1 MYYICSKGI
10 NDFAGRYQ
18 SYYQSGQATSYF
30 WGLRWHLIFIE
41 LILYKSSI
49 RLKLICLYCLYI
61 QFVQWIVMYNT
72 DRISWGWP
80 DLDGATHGQKF
91 QRYNSVQIWKWYFF
105 DSLICG
111 CVNKM
116 PMGQPMNNSFS
127 YYHMFCYGSVIYC
140 LCFSC
145 AWLNLKFS
153 CTYVCL
159 LPPWQ
164 MVESKLH
171 MRWFRF
177 CSFGELLAAQAVSPV
192 RYLCCF
198 SMFPWSVITSVLSAL
213 IPEKKTVTWFGWS
226 LGIIGGLLELLHV
239 VMSV

>member
-1 MYYICSKGI
+1 MQPWWNPTDPSYVLCL
-10 NDFAGRYQ
+10 Q
-18 SYYQSGQATSYF
+18 S
-30 WGLRWHLIFIE
+30 WLL
-41 LILYKSSI
+41 LILWN
-49 RLKLICLYCLYI
+49 RLLNIYASA
-61 QFVQWIVMYNT
+61 V
-72 DRISWGWP
+72 D
-80 DLDGATHGQKF
+80 
-91 QRYNSVQIWKWYFF
+91 FF
-105 DSLICG
+105 WL
-111 CVNKM
+111 
-116 PMGQPMNNSFS
+116 
-127 YYHMFCYGSVIYC
+127 C
-140 LCFSC
+140 LCFPC
-145 AWLNLKFS
+145 VWLNLNLS

-198 SMFPWSVITSVLSAL
+198 SRFPWSVITSVLSAL

>member
-18 SYYQSGQATSYF
+18 SYYQSEQATSHF

-49 RLKLICLYCLYI
+49 RLKLVCLYCLYI
-61 QFVQWIVMYNT
+61 QFVQWIVMYNA
-72 DRISWGWP
+72 DRISWGWL
-80 DLDGATHGQKF
+80 DLVGATHGQRF
-91 QRYNSVQIWKWYFF
+91 QRYSSVQIWKWYFF

-116 PMGQPMNNSFS
+116 PMGQSMNNSFS
-127 YYHMFCYGSVIYC
+127 YYHMFCYGSVVYC

-145 AWLNLKFS
+145 AWLNLNLS

-198 SMFPWSVITSVLSAL
+198 SRFPWYVITSVLSAL
-213 IPEKKTVTWFGWS
+213 IPEEKTVTWFGWS

>member
-1 MYYICSKGI
+1 MGVTWSWWGYSWTKVSEIQLCS
-10 NDFAGRYQ
+10 NLQ
-18 SYYQSGQATSYF
+18 M
-30 WGLRWHLIFIE
+30 
-41 LILYKSSI
+41 
-49 RLKLICLYCLYI
+49 
-61 QFVQWIVMYNT
+61 V
-72 DRISWGWP
+72 
-80 DLDGATHGQKF
+80 
-91 QRYNSVQIWKWYFF
+91 FF

-116 PMGQPMNNSFS
+116 PMGQSMNNSFS
-127 YYHMFCYGSVIYC
+127 YYHMFCYGSVVYC

-145 AWLNLKFS
+145 AWLNLNLS

-198 SMFPWSVITSVLSAL
+198 SRFPWSVITSVLSAL
-213 IPEKKTVTWFGWS
+213 IPKKKTVTWFGWS